1 MAWIVRHRQTK
12 EPETDR
18 PSLNHRATSRLYRL
32 PFALIDRPPSEAGPG
47 LKGEEIPRLCRGG
60 SSSLTFPGVDMGLRR
75 THMHENHFEPVRCR
89 IGCAWDGKGCMD
101 SGDVETVREFDLEGA
116 F

>member
-1 MAWIVRHRQTK
+1 
-12 EPETDR
+12 
-18 PSLNHRATSRLYRL
+18 
-32 PFALIDRPPSEAGPG
+32 
-47 LKGEEIPRLCRGG
+47 
-60 SSSLTFPGVDMGLRR
+60 MGLRR

-101 SGDVETVREFDLEGA
+101 SGYAEAVREFDLEGA